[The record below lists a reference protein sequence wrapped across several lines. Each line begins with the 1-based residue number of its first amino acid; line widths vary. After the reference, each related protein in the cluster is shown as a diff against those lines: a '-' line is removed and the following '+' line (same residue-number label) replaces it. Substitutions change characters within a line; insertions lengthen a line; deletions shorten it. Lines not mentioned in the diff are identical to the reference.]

1 VQAWGV
7 LLSASAHHDQSCG
20 LRRQSLTE
28 WLVGDLR
35 DWSSFG
41 FADEAVH
48 VVVDKVPPP
57 NHTYGDPNRD

>member
-1 VQAWGV
+1 
-7 LLSASAHHDQSCG
+7 
-20 LRRQSLTE
+20 LTE